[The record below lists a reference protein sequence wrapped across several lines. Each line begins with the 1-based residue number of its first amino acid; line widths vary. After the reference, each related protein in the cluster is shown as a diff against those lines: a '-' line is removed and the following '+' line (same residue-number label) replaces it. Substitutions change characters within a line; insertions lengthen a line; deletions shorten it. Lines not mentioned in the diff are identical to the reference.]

1 MCGRCWR
8 HRPSLRVAGVALLH
22 CLCWRAWFP
31 LAPRLFVCVRRGVW
45 KRRGGLCGGRHR
57 PPFCVASMAFGDI
70 DLHSVWQAW
79 CIFTG
84 LALVARLVSVGAA
97 SVCVAVVVFGS
108 IDVHS
113 VWQAWCLATS
123 TFSSCGRRGTYALG
137 CLWWH
142 AWFPLAPWLFVWQA
156 WRLKAST
163 SILCG
168 RRWSRLKN
176 RAVKRCSSLWPVL

>member
-1 MCGRCWR
+1 M
-8 HRPSLRVAGVALLH
+8 AGV
-22 CLCWRAWFP
+22 
-31 LAPRLFVCVRRGVW
+31 
-45 KRRGGLCGGRHR
+45 
-57 PPFCVASMAFGDI
+57 I

-79 CIFTG
+79 HLVTSTFILCGRRGAYFTG

-168 RRWSRLKN
+168 RRWPRLKN